1 MTSER
6 TMVQAELKTTRQIV
20 VRFNHAPSVKLTLQP
35 RTETPFVPAGVR
47 ILRLR
52 NVSGVALR

>member
-1 MTSER
+1 MMSER
-6 TMVQAELKTTRQIV
+6 TTVQAELKTTRQIV

-35 RTETPFVPAGVR
+35 RTEALVPPAGVR

-52 NVSGVALR
+52 NVSSVPMR